1 MALGDDA
8 IAEGM
13 AIVDPNAD
21 RRQGADDITR
31 TRDYVAQFYRAAKTY
46 ASGLVAGISTAWAD
60 ITGKPTN
67 FPSRSDIVTR
77 PPGTPGTVEQALNDI
92 FNLASGKVSK
102 GGDTITGHLFLP
114 NSAPATAGYTA
125 AFINN
130 DGRVSKGASSIR
142 YKDLLADPDIASLGD
157 IWPRLREFTF
167 KGGDGKPVLGYIA
180 EELAA
185 NPAQERFVVYATA
198 PDGDGVLVATDVP
211 ESIDFLQMLMAMTA
225 QLHAENVDLRV
236 RVEALEA
243 AR

>member
-1 MALGDDA
+1 MADLGDDA

-21 RRQGADDITR
+21 RRQGADEITR
-31 TRDYVAQFYRAAKTY
+31 TRDYVAQYYRAAKTY
-46 ASGLVAGISTAWAD
+46 AAGLVAGISTAWAD

-77 PPGTPGTVEQALNDI
+77 PGVAGTVEQALNDI
-92 FNLASGKVSK
+92 FGLASGKVSK
-102 GGDTITGHLFLP
+102 AGDTMTGNLFLP
-114 NSAPATAGYTA
+114 NATPATAGYTA

-142 YKDLLADPDIASLGD
+142 YKDLLDDPDIATLGD

-225 QLHAENVDLRV
+225 QLHAENLELTA